1 MIPDTPDL
9 PNTKLEALG
18 TALLRLKE
26 AVKIRRPAL
35 PGMTRDLSMST
46 TKAAEAAA
54 YAEALKIAFA
64 ITRLQQRATRNRARE
79 LDRMMQ
85 REAERVKRR

>member
-1 MIPDTPDL
+1 
-9 PNTKLEALG
+9 
-18 TALLRLKE
+18 
-26 AVKIRRPAL
+26 
-35 PGMTRDLSMST
+35 
-46 TKAAEAAA
+46 EAAA